1 MIYECYGAGIPY
13 DKACMIAEI
22 EKESFP
28 EPWSVSSIT
37 AGAESGFVSYI
48 VPFECG
54 CAVGFS
60 CVQHILDEGE
70 ILRIAV
76 RSSYRSRG
84 LGRDILE
91 GFEQIGIR
99 KNYYENGDTALTMK
113 RIL

>member
-84 LGRDILE
+84 LGRDIL
-91 GFEQIGIR
+91 I
-99 KNYYENGDTALTMK
+99 TP
-113 RIL
+113 